1 MSVVSLLSPRA
12 ERDQGMWSVLNPCL
26 LKDCEVTLFTGYVA
40 VFRWDVFREVHGTPG
55 DDRIRCQVLEGL
67 TTVNVPTGHVGGV
80 PEVDIS
86 VPAAPDP

>member
-40 VFRWDVFREVHGTPG
+40 VFRWDASREVDGTPG
-55 DDRIRCQVLEGL
+55 DDRIRCQALQDL
-67 TTVNVPTGHVGGV
+67 TAVNVPTGHVGGV
-80 PEVDIS
+80 SWVDIS
-86 VPAAPDP
+86 MSAASDP